1 LARRQESI
9 YNDVLP
15 LHATPKTEPLPP
27 GVERTGVTGVTLHQ
41 LPHIID
47 PRGDLSV
54 GEVGLHVPFEV
65 KRYFVVFGVSS
76 GEIRGEHAHR
86 TLHQFLVCVHGRCE
100 VVADDGRNR
109 QTFVLDR
116 PSLAVYLPP
125 MVWGV
130 QHSYTPGSVLLVLA
144 SDHYDP
150 ADYIRDYKDFVALVK
165 TAP

>member
-1 LARRQESI
+1 M
-9 YNDVLP
+9 
-15 LHATPKTEPLPP
+15 KEPLS
-27 GVERTGVTGVTLHQ
+27 GVVRTSIAGVTLHN

-54 GEVGLHVPFEV
+54 AEVGEHVPFDV

-100 VVADDGRNR
+100 LLADDGTKRE
-109 QTFVLDR
+109 TFVLDR
-116 PSLAVYLPP
+116 PSLAVHLPP

-150 ADYIRDYKDFVALVK
+150 ADYIRDYDEFLALVK
-165 TAP
+165 KPA

>member
-1 LARRQESI
+1 M
-9 YNDVLP
+9 
-15 LHATPKTEPLPP
+15 TKPP
-27 GVERTGVTGVTLHQ
+27 RPGIHPTAVAGVTLHQ

-54 GEVGLHVPFEV
+54 GEIGVHVPFEV

-109 QTFVLDR
+109 ETFVLDR
-116 PSLAVYLPP
+116 PSRAVYLPP
-125 MVWGV
+125 MVWGI

-150 ADYIRDYKDFVALVK
+150 ADYIRDYSDFLSMVK
-165 TAP
+165 AAP

>member
-1 LARRQESI
+1 M
-9 YNDVLP
+9 
-15 LHATPKTEPLPP
+15 TEPPPP
-27 GVERTGVTGVTLHQ
+27 GIQPTAVAGVILHH

-54 GEVGLHVPFEV
+54 GEIGVHVPFEV

-86 TLHQFLVCVHGRCE
+86 RLHQFLVCVHGRCE

-109 QTFVLDR
+109 QTFLLDR

-144 SDHYDP
+144 SAHYDP
-150 ADYIRDYKDFVALVK
+150 ADYIRDYDDFLALAK
-165 TAP
+165 AAP